1 MRIIYHTVLPVLAGL
16 IFLSAAYEAKGVTPE
31 DEAEIKFVATVLG
44 GCNDKAAL
52 RGDDQSDK
60 DTVVISTIGDNINV
74 FVGHNYI
81 CGAPFKTE
89 CEIKNDSI
97 FMYIIDTCEKPFS
110 CYDRCDCYYTF
121 DFKFVRQGNKNY
133 PYKIVLSDP
142 RKNEPATIS
151 EGIILETPPV
161 NTAEVLLLKVDYTTN
176 RFEGGQKLQFAPSPG
191 TFTVRT
197 ELKDASD
204 YGWIKVYFAEID
216 ELLFYGDI
224 IWLGCG
230 DIIYPATWLNADE
243 FERVAQRDYITPSN
257 GFENIFDPFGE
268 DYDYTPA
275 WSAIQSL
282 LEVRQILETNPLQ
295 QVKLFL
301 YTPSVGMGN
310 PADWKWII
318 FLAGGNFSRNV
329 ITGMELTP
337 QSPAASDPVFLAVT
351 SDLFSG
357 GCTYTSEVDSIIENT
372 IYVSGKYE
380 GAAKC
385 LGKID
390 SDKINLGKF
399 KQGNYSVNY
408 RLIDINEHYPTET
421 YTLSF
426 EVPASNYIQVPEVE
440 SSNSVQIN
448 PVDEKSWLI
457 SSLSPMQEVRVYD
470 ARGMLVSRQDLRAC
484 LHYTL
489 NEQSLESGIY
499 FVKILLQNKFSEQKK
514 LIVK

>member
-1 MRIIYHTVLPVLAGL
+1 MNARINMKNWILAGL

-31 DEAEIKFVATVLG
+31 NEAEIKLVTTVLG
-44 GCNDKAAL
+44 GCNDWAAL
-52 RGDDQSDK
+52 RNDDQSDK
-60 DTVVISTIGDNINV
+60 DTVVISTIADSIHV

-81 CGAPFKTE
+81 CSAPFKTE

-121 DFKFVRQGNKNY
+121 DFKFVRQGDKNY

-142 RKNEPATIS
+142 RENEPLTIS

-176 RFEGGQKLQFAPSPG
+176 RFEGGQKRQFTPSPE

-197 ELKDASD
+197 EHKDAGD

-230 DIIYPATWLNADE
+230 DIIYPAAWLSADE
-243 FERVAQRDYITPSN
+243 FKYVILEDYVTPLN
-257 GFENIFDPFGE
+257 GFENIFNPWCE
-268 DYDYTPA
+268 DYDYTFSVWGA
-275 WSAIQSL
+275 VQGL
-282 LEVRQILETNPLQ
+282 LEVRQMLATNPLQ
-295 QVKLFL
+295 RVKLFL
-301 YTPSVGMGN
+301 YTPSVGVGN

-318 FLAGGNFSRNV
+318 FLTGENFSRNV

-337 QSPAASDPVFLAVT
+337 QSPVASDPVFLAVT

-357 GCTYTSEVDSIIENT
+357 GCTYTSEVDSIVENT

-421 YTLSF
+421 YTLNF
-426 EVPASNYIQVPEVE
+426 EVSAQNYIQGPE
-440 SSNSVQIN
+440 SSGSVQIN

-457 SSLSPMQEVRVYD
+457 NSLSPMQEIRVYD
-470 ARGMLVSRQDLRAC
+470 AKGILVLKPDMQAC
-484 LHYTL
+484 LRYTL
-489 NEQSLESGIY
+489 NGQSLPAGIY
-499 FVKILLQNKFSEQKK
+499 LINVSMQNGISERKK
-514 LIVK
+514 LIAR